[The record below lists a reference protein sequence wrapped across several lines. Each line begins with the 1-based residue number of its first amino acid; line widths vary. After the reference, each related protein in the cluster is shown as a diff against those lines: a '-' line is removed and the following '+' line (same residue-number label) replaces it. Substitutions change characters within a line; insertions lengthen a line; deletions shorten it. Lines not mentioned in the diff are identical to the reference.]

1 MAMQPNYEARAMVP
15 RQIEFA
21 GRVTVASGGGSVA
34 NTAPRNAKY
43 TVSMGST
50 TTVRVSVPFQAGEW
64 IGGQA
69 ETNLAS
75 AQVTAIARTTV
86 ASAGSPFDVF
96 TITLNG
102 VPGSACEV
110 YFSIKYN
117 NFVVP

>member
-1 MAMQPNYEARAMVP
+1 MALQPHYEARAMVP
-15 RQIEFA
+15 CQVEFA
-21 GRVTVASGGGSVA
+21 GRVTVASGGGSVV

-64 IGGQA
+64 VGAQC

-75 AQVTAIARTTV
+75 AQITAVARTTV

-96 TITLNG
+96 TITLSG

-117 NFVVP
+117 IFQVP